1 MMQKQT
7 LVLAHGAGAPMDS
20 DWLNN
25 ITNKLELNNIE
36 VIRFEFPYME
46 KRRIT
51 GKKSPP
57 DKLPILV
64 DKFNNIVNSLN
75 KPVFIAGKSMG
86 GRIASMIAPTN
97 NNILGVIAYGYPFH
111 PVGKPEKLRTE
122 HLKKYNKPMLII
134 QGENDP
140 FGKSKEWE
148 NFNIDKSIE
157 IFPISKANHDLKPN
171 KSTGLSLDEAMNI
184 AVKKTASFIKKN
196 QINSSL

>member
-1 MMQKQT
+1 MAKKQI
-7 LVLAHGAGAPMDS
+7 LVLAHGAGSPMDS

-46 KRRIT
+46 NRRRI

-57 DKLPILV
+57 DKLSILIN
-64 DKFNNIVNSLN
+64 KFNNIVNSIN

-97 NNILGVIAYGYPFH
+97 NNVLGVIAYGYPFH
-111 PVGKPEKLRTE
+111 PIGKPEKLRTE

-140 FGKSKEWE
+140 FGKSKKW
-148 NFNIDKSIE
+148 NDFNIDKNIE
-157 IFPISKANHDLKPN
+157 VFPISKANHDLKPN
-171 KSTGLSLDEAMNI
+171 KSTGLSLDDTINI
-184 AVKKTASFIKKN
+184 AVEKTTKFINQN
-196 QINSSL
+196 QIN

>member
-1 MMQKQT
+1 MIQKQT
-7 LVLAHGAGAPMDS
+7 LVLAHGAGASMDS

-25 ITNKLELNNIE
+25 ITNKLESNNIE

-46 KRRIT
+46 KRRKI

-86 GRIASMIAPTN
+86 GRIASIIAPTN

-111 PVGKPEKLRTE
+111 PAGKPEKLRTE

-140 FGKSKEWE
+140 FGKSKEWKD
-148 NFNIDKSIE
+148 FNIDKSIE
-157 IFPISKANHDLKPN
+157 IFPISKANHDLNPN
-171 KSTGLSLDEAMNI
+171 KSTGLSLDEAMKL
-184 AVKKTASFIKKN
+184 AVEKTTNFIKQN
-196 QINSSL
+196 QINSS